1 MDKLAILGYV
11 VLALIATG
19 VLLNIKDIARYIRIT
34 RM

>member
-1 MDKLAILGYV
+1 MDKWAIIGYI
-11 VLALIATG
+11 VLALVATG